1 MTTTYAF
8 PGPAA
13 MYHARC
19 SGRALARADRS
30 RGAVAMQRGHHEMA
44 MQLAARARGDA
55 SQLAMLLPSGRTLA
69 ELVR

>member
-30 RGAVAMQRGHHEMA
+30 RGAVAMQLGHHEMA
-44 MQLAARARGDA
+44 VQLAARARGDA
-55 SQLAMLLPSGRTLA
+55 PRLVMLLPSGRTLDQV
-69 ELVR
+69 VR